1 MASSTLIV
9 FFAGLPALI
18 NSLQAKDFID
28 VAVAAFLIYLILI
41 FIKQSRSYFVVSALV
56 LLASVNFLG
65 SIFNLSLTRQIVQPV
80 LTFFIVIVVIVFQRE
95 IRRFFE
101 WFSFT
106 SRRLA
111 HERKQN
117 VSEGIS
123 VVIARALLEMAKRN
137 FGAIIVLEGE
147 YPLDNVTEGGFPLDG
162 RISIPLLLSIFDP
175 TSPGHDGAVI
185 IDNHRIRRFGVHL
198 PLAENFDKFSKFGT
212 RHRAAVGI
220 TEKTDALALV
230 VSEEKGTVS
239 YADSGKLITVSEP
252 DKLEKIIE
260 DFLKE
265 GIHES
270 HAPWKD
276 LLAHNLWHKLGAICL
291 SIILWFTFVYQTGV
305 TTQQIKAAI
314 EFRSLPST
322 LVIENTDIHEVSL
335 TISGNYR
342 DFRGITP
349 NNIKVVV
356 DLSEARAGTRRYNIS
371 KENIT
376 LPSYFTLTS
385 IQPKSV
391 RVITVPV
398 PQVRGSRD
406 SS

>member
-1 MASSTLIV
+1 MASSTLV
-9 FFAGLPALI
+9 TFFTGLPALI
-18 NSLQAKDFID
+18 NSLQTKDFID
-28 VAVAAFLIYLILI
+28 VAVSAFLIYLILI

-56 LLASVNFLG
+56 LLATVNFLG
-65 SIFNLSLTRQIVQPV
+65 SIFNLSLTRQIVQPI
-80 LTFFIVIVVIVFQRE
+80 LTFIIVIIVIVFQRE

-111 HERKQN
+111 YERKKN

-123 VVIARALLEMAKRN
+123 VIIARALLEMARQN
-137 FGAIIVLEGE
+137 CGAIIVLEGD

-198 PLAENFDKFSKFGT
+198 PLAENFDTSSKFGT

-239 YADSGKLITVSEP
+239 YADRGELITVREP

-265 GIHES
+265 EISEDHT
-270 HAPWKD
+270 PWKD
-276 LLAHNLWHKLGAICL
+276 LLVHNLWHKLSAIGL
-291 SIILWFTFVYQTGV
+291 SIILWFTFVYQTGI
-305 TTQQIKAAI
+305 TTQQVKAAI

-322 LVIENTDIHEVSL
+322 LVIENTDIHEVTL

-342 DFRGITP
+342 DFRAITP
-349 NNIKVVV
+349 DNIKVTVN
-356 DLSEARAGTRRYNIS
+356 LSEAREGTKRYSIS
-371 KENIT
+371 KENIA

-385 IQPKSV
+385 VSPKSV
-391 RVITVPV
+391 RVITTPV
-398 PQVRGSRD
+398 K
-406 SS
+406 